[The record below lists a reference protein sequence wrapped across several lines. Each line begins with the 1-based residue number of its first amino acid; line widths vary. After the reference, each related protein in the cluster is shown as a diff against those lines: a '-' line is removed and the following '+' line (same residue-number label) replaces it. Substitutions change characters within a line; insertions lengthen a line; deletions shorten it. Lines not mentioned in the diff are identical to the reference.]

1 MFKFI
6 LRRILGAVGVLLTSI
21 FGVFTILTYLP
32 GSRLGYLRIEGDGDL
47 LDRLFVFFK
56 ATPNLFTR
64 YLRYIYDIITKFQF
78 TSNFRHHDLSAEILT
93 RTRLTL
99 LLTLLGFLFI
109 VIFGIILGVIAA
121 HKRGTWIDRIISMCS
136 MFMASIPPFCLAI
149 YLALIFCLWL
159 KLLPVFGY
167 ARPINFILPTITI
180 SASAL
185 ANVIQICRFQ
195 VMEEL
200 NKPYVRN
207 LQSRG
212 QKESVILFRHALK
225 NALIP
230 TVSVIKEM
238 TASIFI
244 STFIA
249 EWFYAIPGIGYYLI
263 GAINS
268 RDYGVILACTV
279 VIAIFIIVFNIV
291 SDVLYCLLDPKM
303 RNREMGYSQDV

>member
-6 LRRILGAVGVLLTSI
+6 KNRILGAIGVL
-21 FGVFTILTYLP
+21 FAAVFAVFTILTYLP
-32 GSRLGYLRIEGDGDL
+32 GSRLGYLPIQGENDL
-47 LDRLFVFFK
+47 LDRFFTLIK
-56 ATPNLFTR
+56 ATPNLLTR
-64 YLRYIYDIITKFQF
+64 YLRYMYNIITRFHF

-99 LLTLLGFLFI
+99 LLTVLGFVFI
-109 VIFGIILGVIAA
+109 VVFGIILGVIAA
-121 HKRGTWIDRIISMCS
+121 HKRGTWIDRLISGVS
-136 MFMASIPPFCLAI
+136 MFLASIPPFCLAI
-149 YLALIFCLWL
+149 YLALIFCLGL

-167 ARPINFILPTITI
+167 AKPVNFILPTITV
-180 SASAL
+180 SAAAL

-195 VMEEL
+195 VIEEL

-230 TVSVIKEM
+230 TVSVIREM
-238 TASIFI
+238 TATIFM

-249 EWFYAIPGIGYYLI
+249 EWFYAIPGIGYYMI
-263 GAINS
+263 KAINS

-279 VIAIFIIVFNIV
+279 VIAIFIIFFNII
-291 SDVLYCLLDPKM
+291 SDVVYCLLDPKM
-303 RNREMGYSQDV
+303 RSKEMGYSQDV